1 MFISSFD
8 DVFEILL
15 GIEGN
20 FSNDPKDP
28 GNWTGGA
35 SGQGTLKGSKFG
47 ISAKQYPNLDIVN
60 LTKDQCKSLA
70 KNDYWDRYQCDQFD
84 ARIAYQ
90 VFDAAYNGGHPVQWL
105 QQAAGC
111 AVDGSIGAVTIAAV
125 RASSVPAICLSFNA
139 SRLVYMAGLNNWDA
153 NSEGWARRIAKCML
167 IGMP

>member
-1 MFISSFD
+1 MIKSFD
-8 DVFEILL
+8 DAFVSLIDTEK
-15 GIEGN
+15 GYWD
-20 FSNDPKDP
+20 DPA
-28 GNWTGGA
+28 GGP
-35 SGQGTLKGSKFG
+35 TMFG
-47 ISAKQYPNLDIVN
+47 VTEKVARARGYAGDMHALPLSFAKAV
-60 LTKDQCKSLA
+60 A
-70 KNDYWDRYQCDQFD
+70 KTDYWDPYQCDQFD

-125 RASSVPAICLSFNA
+125 RAASVPAICLSFNA